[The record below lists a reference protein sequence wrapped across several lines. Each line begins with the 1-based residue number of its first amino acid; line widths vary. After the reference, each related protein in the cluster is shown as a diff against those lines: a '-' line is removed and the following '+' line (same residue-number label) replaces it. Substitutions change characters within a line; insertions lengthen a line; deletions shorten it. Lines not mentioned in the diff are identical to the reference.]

1 MNDLNEFMIH
11 KHRSNDIKRLEPWLP
26 WIKTQE
32 PNINTSNEVKCG
44 KDIRLAGKR
53 LVWNPN
59 NMNYNL
65 VAKVS
70 NWVPNIFG
78 N

>member
-1 MNDLNEFMIH
+1 MIH
-11 KHRSNDIKRLEPWLP
+11 KHRSNDIKRFKPWLP

-44 KDIRLAGKR
+44 KKIRLAGKR

-78 N
+78 T